1 MNKTVFLCCILTV
14 LCVFSASCSKE
25 EPYFPYPRS
34 DEEYL
39 EVSDLSELPCD
50 EESYDD
56 VTSYL
61 TDFTT
66 MLVNESFFSH
76 GDIPNELSEY
86 ISEDDFE
93 RLCTSYDKKEDC
105 FLAYQIYDIKASHNF
120 QKAIVDVKCNSS
132 LRQYDVYNVRGN
144 VQSADINIPIK
155 VYYVHKYGKWTVE
168 EVVSPP

>member
-25 EPYFPYPRS
+25 EPYFPYPRL

-50 EESYDD
+50 EGSYDD

-86 ISEDDFE
+86 ISEDEFE

-105 FLAYQIYDIKASHNF
+105 FLAYQIYDMLKS
-120 QKAIVDVKCNSS
+120 KS
-132 LRQYDVYNVRGN
+132 
-144 VQSADINIPIK
+144 
-155 VYYVHKYGKWTVE
+155 
-168 EVVSPP
+168 